1 MKTTLKEYTIGSINN
16 LKVGNLIEFN
26 LIYNSKDV
34 MFGIVM
40 STNINPS
47 LNTIEILCEKG
58 LMSVIEH
65 SIECIVLQ

>member
-1 MKTTLKEYTIGSINN
+1 MRTILKEYMVGSINN
-16 LKVGNLIEFN
+16 LKAGNLIEFN

-40 STNINPS
+40 STNENPS
-47 LNTIEILCEKG
+47 LNTIAILCEKG
-58 LMSVIEH
+58 LLNVIEH